1 MRSSART
8 RRQSTPITLDNEPPP
23 PCLAFARPLRRQRA
37 TVGRR
42 WRRVSTTSTPARADW
57 HRSLPSRRAA
67 VTEHRSTL
75 DERGRRRSYRR
86 IRSNERRTRRY
97 LAKECRRVTD
107 SAMRK
112 TTNESDVVSCE
123 RARSKR
129 SEQSRMR
136 AAIERRS
143 RRCACVSTLPLARND
158 VDDARRTTSTQSA
171 TRRRPSRTVAVEAA
185 PVAGGGRRRASF
197 AHSVAS
203 ARCDRRARTTLSSS
217 ASSSLDTSALRL
229 RTNDDQVRKTNTW
242 QHKQH
247 FLYQFCAY

>member
-107 SAMRK
+107 SATRK
-112 TTNESDVVSCE
+112 TTTGSDVVSCD
-123 RARSKR
+123 A
-129 SEQSRMR
+129 R
-136 AAIERRS
+136 AASAASS
-143 RRCACVSTLPLARND
+143 RECEQRLSAGRGGAHASTLPLARND

-197 AHSVAS
+197 AHSDAS

-217 ASSSLDTSALRL
+217 ASSSLDTSVLRL
-229 RTNDDQVRKTNTW
+229 RTTI
-242 QHKQH
+242 
-247 FLYQFCAY
+247 

>member
-107 SAMRK
+107 SATRK
-112 TTNESDVVSCE
+112 TTTRSDVVSCE

-143 RRCACVSTLPLARND
+143 RRCACVDAAARSQRRRRCAT
-158 VDDARRTTSTQSA
+158 DDIDAKRNQAASESNGGSRSSA
-171 TRRRPSRTVAVEAA
+171 SRRRRPAA
-185 PVAGGGRRRASF
+185 RG
-197 AHSVAS
+197 
-203 ARCDRRARTTLSSS
+203 
-217 ASSSLDTSALRL
+217 RL
-229 RTNDDQVRKTNTW
+229 RTASHQRAAIDELGRR
-242 QHKQH
+242 
-247 FLYQFCAY
+247 

>member
-107 SAMRK
+107 SATRK
-112 TTNESDVVSCE
+112 TRSDVVSCDARAASAASSRECEQRLSAGRGGAHASRRCRSLATTSTMRDGRHRRKAQPGGVRVE
-123 RARSKR
+123 RWQSKQRQSQAAAGGARR
-129 SEQSRMR
+129 LRTATHQR
-136 AAIERRS
+136 AAIDE
-143 RRCACVSTLPLARND
+143 L
-158 VDDARRTTSTQSA
+158 
-171 TRRRPSRTVAVEAA
+171 
-185 PVAGGGRRRASF
+185 GRR
-197 AHSVAS
+197 
-203 ARCDRRARTTLSSS
+203 
-217 ASSSLDTSALRL
+217 
-229 RTNDDQVRKTNTW
+229 
-242 QHKQH
+242 
-247 FLYQFCAY
+247 